1 MQTGRP
7 WVILYGNRL
16 YVSYDLDTR
25 DPVTHQEQMKGQAIV
40 SVYELP
46 AQSGQSAQPTLQT
59 TQPTV
64 QAGIYSGDDLS
75 SLGVLY
81 STDLGATCTSLGNA
95 CMLNSTGWAVDH

>member
-7 WVILYGNRL
+7 WVILRGNRL

-25 DPVTHQEQMKGQAIV
+25 DPVTHDEQMNGQAIV

-64 QAGIYSGDDLS
+64 QAGIYSGNDLS

-81 STDLGATCTSLGNA
+81 STDLGATWTSPGNA
-95 CMLNSTGWAVDH
+95 CMQNSTGWAVDH